1 MHTNTT
7 KIALLGSTGSIGQN
21 TLEVISKFHNQFK
34 INYLSTF
41 KNINLLVEQSKKF
54 KPRSVVVIDEN
65 AARQCKNI
73 LPSEIELLVGVDGL
87 IEIVSREDVDLVINA
102 LVGFSGVSPTYA
114 ALNAGKNIA
123 LANKETLVAA
133 GEIIMSLAKNKN
145 LSITPIDSEHSAILQ
160 CLLGEE
166 NNSID
171 KIYLTASGGPFLNFS
186 IDDLKN
192 VTVDQALKHP
202 NWSMGSKITIDSA
215 TLMNKGLEVIE
226 AHWLFNLPIEKIKV
240 LIHPQS
246 IIHSMV
252 EFCDGSIKAQLGVPD
267 MKIPIQ
273 YALTF
278 PKRALSNFNRI
289 DFTKLNSLNFFEPDF
304 KKFPSLQ
311 IAFDAV
317 KAGGIIPTILNAA
330 NEIAVEKFLKKEIA
344 FNKIP
349 FVIENTI
356 TKFTNIVSPNIKDII
371 ETDKIA
377 RETAR
382 SLS

>member
-1 MHTNTT
+1 M
-7 KIALLGSTGSIGQN
+7 
-21 TLEVISKFHNQFK
+21 
-34 INYLSTF
+34 
-41 KNINLLVEQSKKF
+41 
-54 KPRSVVVIDEN
+54 VIDEN

-330 NEIAVEKFLKKEIA
+330 NEIAVEKFLKRKLLL
-344 FNKIP
+344 
-349 FVIENTI
+349 
-356 TKFTNIVSPNIKDII
+356 TKFLSLL
-371 ETDKIA
+371 KIQLQN
-377 RETAR
+377 
-382 SLS
+382 SQI